1 MINKIYL
8 NKSYKNHVY
17 MLIIILLQTKRVCF
31 IGLSRSFKNK
41 SKDIFC
47 SKNENKSKQ
56 KRKKIVSFL
65 ELKKI
70 QIAVICQNVLLQATT
85 WNHLFE
91 ETEAKRKYYFA
102 LYCFW
107 FYQNSIT
114 ILFFHYECYTF
125 IQRHRFLASH

>member
-8 NKSYKNHVY
+8 NKSYKNHVH

-65 ELKKI
+65 ELKKNPNCGNMSKCLTSGNNLKSF
-70 QIAVICQNVLLQATT
+70 V
-85 WNHLFE
+85 
-91 ETEAKRKYYFA
+91 
-102 LYCFW
+102 
-107 FYQNSIT
+107 
-114 ILFFHYECYTF
+114 
-125 IQRHRFLASH
+125 